1 MEKKTEL
8 KTLKDISYWMKEP
21 PHNSDDTKIVF
32 EKELRQEAIKWINWF
47 KEQQIEYQH
56 NAVFLEKL
64 ETPYQQPIEWIKHF
78 FNIAEEEL
86 HD

>member
-32 EKELRQEAIKWINWF
+32 EKELRQEAIKWIKSYRTGN
-47 KEQQIEYQH
+47 
-56 NAVFLEKL
+56 ND
-64 ETPYQQPIEWIKHF
+64 ETNFHFNEIWWIKHF
-78 FNIAEEEL
+78 FNITEEEL
-86 HD
+86 K

>member
-64 ETPYQQPIEWIKHF
+64 GENNVDIQKKITCFKCFRNFIR
-78 FNIAEEEL
+78 
-86 HD
+86 